1 MRSHLI
7 VLPVLLVTT
16 CLSAACSRTSS
27 DITATAPT
35 PVPNGGG
42 DSQTAANPLP
52 PRPPAPPV
60 VPAPRPPS
68 PNPPGPPPSLPVSDR
83 CDYTKVHGAIGQ
95 PASSDLLERARV
107 AAGAKS
113 ARFLRPNDIVT
124 REYLASRLNVL
135 LDTNHIVR
143 SMYCG

>member
-1 MRSHLI
+1 MRSHPI
-7 VLPVLLVTT
+7 VLSAVLVAS
-16 CLSAACSRTSS
+16 CLSGSCSRTSS

-35 PVPNGGG
+35 PVPNGAG
-42 DSQTAANPLP
+42 DSQTAANPP
-52 PRPPAPPV
+52 QPRPPAPPV

-68 PNPPGPPPSLPVSDR
+68 PNPPGPPPSLPVSDS
-83 CDYTKVHGAIGQ
+83 CDYTRVHGVIGQ

-135 LDTNHIVR
+135 LDTDNIVR
-143 SMYCG
+143 STYCG